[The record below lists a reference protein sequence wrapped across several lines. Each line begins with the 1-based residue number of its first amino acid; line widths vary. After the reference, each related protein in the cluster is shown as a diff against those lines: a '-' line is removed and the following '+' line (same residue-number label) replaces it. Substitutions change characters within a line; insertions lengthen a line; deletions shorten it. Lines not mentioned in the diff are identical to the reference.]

1 MEIARLI
8 LEYLE
13 ALVWPVAIV
22 LGVWIF
28 RQPLADVLLRM
39 NQAKLPGGVSFNF
52 DTEIRNT
59 KQLSQE
65 VRSAKLTSHVQPAE
79 NISPSEANSVMLSL
93 GLQPSP
99 SGLDLSMYFDLARKD
114 PSFALGGLRMEIEI
128 FVHNLVKGR
137 DIEIGHNDSTG
148 LILRKLVNSGDISIA
163 QYNLAQQVLQLCNQ
177 AIHGWRPTQEE
188 AETIIDAAQG
198 LADQYLTW
206 LSDYFLRDTR
216 PNPAQ

>member
-1 MEIARLI
+1 MEIARLV

-13 ALVWPVAIV
+13 ALVWPGAIV

-28 RQPLADVLLRM
+28 RRPLADVLLRM

-65 VRSAKLTSHVQPAE
+65 VRSAILTSRAVPE
-79 NISPSEANSVMLSL
+79 ETISPSQANSVALSL

-99 SGLDLSMYFDLARKD
+99 SGLDLSMYFDLARED

-128 FVHNLVKGR
+128 FVHNLVKKR
-137 DIEIGHNDSTG
+137 DIQIGENDSTG
-148 LILRKLVNSGDISIA
+148 LVLRKLLKSGDISFA

-188 AETIIDAAQG
+188 AEIIIDAAQS
-198 LADQYLTW
+198 LVDQYLIW
-206 LSDYFLRDTR
+206 LSEFIVRDTG